1 MPGAARPLLPSRSKP
16 PLADQARDLKALR
29 DVVIDAAAIS
39 AGLWFSY
46 IFVLLYLLIA
56 VAGVTHR
63 NLFFEDP
70 VKLPFLSV
78 DLPLVS
84 FFVIGSLAVSDRACV
99 CADSF
104 RSLRR

>member
-1 MPGAARPLLPSRSKP
+1 M
-16 PLADQARDLKALR
+16 R